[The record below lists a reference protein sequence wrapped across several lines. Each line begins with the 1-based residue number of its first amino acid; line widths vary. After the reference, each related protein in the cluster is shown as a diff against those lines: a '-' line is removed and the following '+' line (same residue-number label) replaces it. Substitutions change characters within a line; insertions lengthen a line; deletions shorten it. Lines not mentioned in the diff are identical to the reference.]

1 MYITE
6 QDYINI
12 GENALDIIQQSKPEN
27 REAAEKFA
35 MDFAAGY
42 LRARYDVNAAFA
54 REDNE
59 RNMALVGCLTDI
71 ALYRMV
77 LSLPSRMSWEKYE
90 KQYSRQ
96 VEWLEAVQSSAVML
110 DLPTITG
117 PNGEEDYHN
126 PIRTG
131 EGVRNNYIW

>member
-1 MYITE
+1 MSDGYSAL
-6 QDYINI
+6 QD
-12 GENALDIIQQSKPEN
+12 GAQS
-27 REAAEKFA
+27 A
-35 MDFAAGY
+35 
-42 LRARYDVNAAFA
+42 
-54 REDNE
+54 
-59 RNMALVGCLTDI
+59 
-71 ALYRMV
+71 
-77 LSLPSRMSWEKYE
+77 RMSWEKYE

-110 DLPTITG
+110 DLPTVTG